1 MNTINVMAPTA
12 ENLQD
17 LIALATVTDPQF
29 AVDLERRQSD
39 YLSVNAEG
47 EPNWYVAKD
56 YLKSHGPLV
65 GCYCMIASKVIASP
79 RANHITFI
87 EIDFLEK

>member
-17 LIALATVTDPQF
+17 IIALATVTDPSF
-29 AVDLERRQSD
+29 AADLDRRQSD
-39 YLSVNAEG
+39 YLSTTDG

-56 YLKSHGPLV
+56 YLKSYGPSA
-65 GCYCMIASKVIASP
+65 GCYCMFSAEASASP
-79 RANHITFI
+79 RARHITFF
-87 EIDFLEK
+87 EINFLEK